1 MAGDKI
7 VEVETEDGGKAYVLQ
22 SDLDAQE
29 RYERELAAFR
39 QQREPLEN
47 LSRLMAQ
54 GGDELVFTDQGYL
67 PRSAIEAQEYL
78 ATRARLAALSGDE
91 LVETDEG
98 YKLRSTIEF
107 EDLSLLASRGG
118 DELVLTDQGYLP
130 RSVIEAQQRLGDTA
144 RLMAQADDELVLTD
158 QGYLPRSAIEEQEH
172 LATQTRLAA
181 LSGDELVLLPDGFG
195 ILQSD
200 LEALPDDLQ
209 QQAREH
215 GYFMLKPVE
224 DLTDEEL
231 DKRLAVTYPG
241 MDVSELPDNA
251 YVLPTGPPGAALAGA
266 LPPLTEDATER
277 ERKTRAL
284 LVPEAEREAKEGLQR
299 AAISFI
305 PILSTAMYWNDMSA
319 PWKALSVAGDVLLV
333 PGAPGWAAKGAQM
346 MARSAAKPW
355 LQAARRLQQST
366 YLMPARPI
374 SALSST
380 GHRLPFEGYERI
392 GRHYLEELPGSLLCR
407 WSAKMSG

>member
-1 MAGDKI
+1 MATVRRALLPKLREGLAWRVAMAGDKI

-118 DELVLTDQGYLP
+118 DELVLTGQGYLP
-130 RSVIEAQQRLGDTA
+130 RSAIEAQQRLGDTA

-158 QGYLPRSAIEEQEH
+158 QGYLPRSAIEEQER
-172 LATQTRLAA
+172 LATQARLAA

-200 LEALPDDLQ
+200 LEALPD
-209 QQAREH
+209 A
-215 GYFMLKPVE
+215 
-224 DLTDEEL
+224 
-231 DKRLAVTYPG
+231 
-241 MDVSELPDNA
+241 SSN
-251 YVLPTGPPGAALAGA
+251 
-266 LPPLTEDATER
+266 
-277 ERKTRAL
+277 
-284 LVPEAEREAKEGLQR
+284 
-299 AAISFI
+299 
-305 PILSTAMYWNDMSA
+305 
-319 PWKALSVAGDVLLV
+319 
-333 PGAPGWAAKGAQM
+333 
-346 MARSAAKPW
+346 
-355 LQAARRLQQST
+355 RRV
-366 YLMPARPI
+366 
-374 SALSST
+374 ST
-380 GHRLPFEGYERI
+380 GT
-392 GRHYLEELPGSLLCR
+392 SC
-407 WSAKMSG
+407 